1 MKLCIKGFYFVLCR
15 VSYISVICCAYMH
28 VRCTGLYNACTYIFL
43 LYMYIFF
50 EFLYMPFMSLNIHL
64 RVEI

>member
-1 MKLCIKGFYFVLCR
+1 MKLCIKVFFVLCR
-15 VSYISVICCAYMH
+15 VSCISVICCACMH